1 MNNIGFKIILSLPN
15 ATIVHTDLDQ
25 LRICKKDGVDIEHYI
40 IFPRNQKP
48 RLIFLDKTC
57 II

>member
-15 ATIVHTDLDQ
+15 ATIVNTNLDQ

-40 IFPRNQKP
+40 IFPRN
-48 RLIFLDKTC
+48 
-57 II
+57 